1 MSTKTSLRT
10 SLARRLP
17 QICLTAALTLA
28 IGGFSQQAR
37 AQWLVEDVTA
47 VTNAAKEY
55 GLQAGRWADTIK
67 QYADT
72 IEHYKTQVEYWQNVY
87 AKLSTFNLQLF
98 ALTNQFKRIPDDY
111 GVKDECPGVSGG
123 LAGDIT
129 SALTSFLPNM
139 GGDVIKQQ
147 QQLCTMIVMT
157 KNRKYNSTVDYLLYI
172 ADQSKELQEIQLQ
185 RITQVGQSP
194 GKLDSNTTET
204 VRYGTNLATAKEHW
218 ESDMKQSDMQIE
230 MLMKM
235 QSTLSRR
242 AMNGEPSAWGTL
254 VNVALLKAA
263 FTK

>member
-1 MSTKTSLRT
+1 MSPTTSLRKI
-10 SLARRLP
+10 LARRLP
-17 QICLTAALTLA
+17 QVCLTAALTLA
-28 IGGFSQQAR
+28 VGGYAGQAR
-37 AQWLVEDVTA
+37 AQWLVHDVTA
-47 VTNAAKEY
+47 ITNAANEY
-55 GLQAGRWADTIK
+55 GLQAGRWADTVK

-72 IEHYKTQVEYWQNVY
+72 IQHYQSEVMYWQNMY
-87 AKLSTFNLQLF
+87 DKLSTFNLQLF

-147 QQLCTMIVMT
+147 QQLCEMIVMT
-157 KNRKYNSTVDYLLYI
+157 KNRKYNSSVDYLVFV
-172 ADQSKELQEIQLQ
+172 AQESGDLQKIQLQ
-185 RITQVGQSP
+185 RMTDVGQSP
-194 GKLDSNTTET
+194 GKLDSNNTET
-204 VRYGTNLATAKEHW
+204 VRYASNLATAREHW
-218 ESDMKQSDMQIE
+218 ESDMKQSDLQIE